1 MNRKHV
7 VTAVAALLIAP
18 FGLAAQQTVVAGQL
32 RSGTLSFD
40 GKATLGD
47 FTGTTQTVTGAMA
60 GGPDLASVQGWV
72 EAPVKTLKTG
82 NGRRDRDLVKTMDA
96 DSFPNLRFEL
106 GSVTTG
112 TGVGDSSTVT
122 LHGKLVIHGVTRE
135 VALPG
140 NVVIQTGAV
149 RVRTDF
155 PLDLHDYGI
164 NRLSRM
170 LGLLKMQPDIL
181 VHVDVTFAQQ

>member
-1 MNRKHV
+1 MNVRHGI
-7 VTAVAALLIAP
+7 TAVAAVLIVPAV
-18 FGLAAQQTVVAGQL
+18 LAGQQPVVAGQL

-40 GKATLGD
+40 GKASLGD
-47 FTGTTQTVTGAMA
+47 FTGTTQTVTGAMT
-60 GGPDLASVQGWV
+60 GGPDLASVRGWV

-106 GSVTTG
+106 SSVTTG
-112 TGVGDSSTVT
+112 AGSGDSTTVT
-122 LHGKLVIHGVTRE
+122 LHGKLVIHGVTHD

-140 NVVIQTGAV
+140 SVVIQTGAV

-155 PLDLHDYGI
+155 PLNLHDYEI
-164 NRLSRM
+164 TRLSRM
-170 LGLLKMQPDIL
+170 LGILKMQPDIV
-181 VHVDVTFAQQ
+181 VHVDVTFAQ